1 MSTSFYGSLPEEESH
16 ASDNATSVPITI
28 APSTQVTRSFV
39 EYTTTTTSDISPDKL
54 EGISSKFTKYLD
66 DADLDFEKTF
76 QQQSKVV
83 SSVVTQNI
91 QSSSTSL
98 SSVTE
103 TSSKSSSSSTQSTT
117 QLVEKSTEE
126 KKEEKLWDKP
136 LGKKI
141 EKTT

>member
-1 MSTSFYGSLPEEESH
+1 MSTSFYGSLPEESQ

-28 APSTQVTRSFV
+28 APSTVNRSFV
-39 EYTTTTTSDISPDKL
+39 EYSTTTTSEISPDKI
-54 EGISSKFTKYLD
+54 EGITSKFTKFLD

-76 QQQSKVV
+76 QQQSKIV

-103 TSSKSSSSSTQSTT
+103 TSSKSSSSSTQSTAK
-117 QLVEKSTEE
+117 LVEKSSEVE
-126 KKEEKLWDKP
+126 KKDDKLWDKP

-141 EKTT
+141 N